1 MKKSNN
7 ALKQHPNFYAI
18 SIKIAGKSNS
28 KTSASAD
35 SIDRSTMSPETHRR
49 SKSILKKHDTSNGT
63 SNAHRN
69 GPSKNDPEMEKLI
82 SDNMSAAS
90 GSEYSPGKSAPIMR
104 SAAALATYSR
114 QASQS
119 KLPIQLVGITGGTAN
134 SEVVLLQ
141 DLLGTAHTAA
151 PLYICPPPPP
161 MEQSPNEESLLLQQN
176 ESKGYPSVRY
186 L

>member
-1 MKKSNN
+1 
-7 ALKQHPNFYAI
+7 
-18 SIKIAGKSNS
+18 
-28 KTSASAD
+28 
-35 SIDRSTMSPETHRR
+35 MSPETHRR
-49 SKSILKKHDTSNGT
+49 SKSILKKHDANNGASNL
-63 SNAHRN
+63 HRN
-69 GPSKNDPEMEKLI
+69 GPSSKNDPEMEKLI

-90 GSEYSPGKSAPIMR
+90 GSEYSPGKSAPMMR
-104 SAAALATYSR
+104 PTAATYAR
-114 QASQS
+114 QGSHS
-119 KLPIQLVGITGGTAN
+119 KLPIQLVGIAGNATN

-176 ESKGYPSVRY
+176 ESKGYPSVKY